1 MLGMVG
7 GEAETPVELG
17 KGIQAA
23 PHAQEGLLGVGI
35 CPAVNLGRGGGH
47 PGSLGWDQS
56 GDGLCLEPCCAAVG
70 SQWGWAHLGAHLGAL
85 FIALPCSGSSGCTAR
100 LSQTPPEGSRKEK
113 PLGLFKCAL
122 LAW

>member
-1 MLGMVG
+1 MVG
-7 GEAETPVELG
+7 GEAEIPVELG

-35 CPAVNLGRGGGH
+35 CPAVHLGRGGGA
-47 PGSLGWDQS
+47 PRQPW
-56 GDGLCLEPCCAAVG
+56 VG
-70 SQWGWAHLGAHLGAL
+70 SEWGWAHLGAHLGAL

-113 PLGLFKCAL
+113 PLGLFKSAL